1 MTFVAFSK
9 RWAVLVAPLFSLL
22 LCASA
27 QAEDYVPLEDVT
39 KLEKPTICLSQ
50 GGGLYLIDWDGQNE
64 RLWMT
69 GDFTLPA
76 RFSRDGKYA
85 WIQGFENRRYTP
97 FLLELKTGRV
107 VNMRERLDNIGY
119 EHISISGAWWFPDGR
134 RLACRGK
141 DLNGPNLSQADIF
154 LLDLR
159 NEKIVNLTNTQ
170 FKDEFWAT
178 VSADGKKIAFSGYPP
193 SEEERAALGIDNF
206 PRHLYTMS
214 PNGRNVVNLTNSA
227 ASYKYPEW
235 SPDGKKIA
243 FEGSGRPVK
252 EEGEPNGPHLFIIN
266 PDGSNLERLT
276 FPKDGVRANID
287 DWSGD
292 SKWVL
297 YTMSDGEALGSPG
310 SLYRIHIETREIVRI
325 GPAASARWVYAGKS
339 RFLSVD
345 PAGKK
350 HGQWGD
356 MKEAEETATPLE
368 DSSKNKSGR

>member
-1 MTFVAFSK
+1 
-9 RWAVLVAPLFSLL
+9 
-22 LCASA
+22 
-27 QAEDYVPLEDVT
+27 
-39 KLEKPTICLSQ
+39 
-50 GGGLYLIDWDGQNE
+50 
-64 RLWMT
+64 MT
-69 GDFTLPA
+69 GDFNLPA

-85 WIQGFENRRYTP
+85 WIMAFENRRYTP

-107 VNMRERLDNIGY
+107 TNMRERLDNIGY

-141 DLNGPNLSQADIF
+141 DLNIPNLRLDDIF

-159 NEKIVNLTNTQ
+159 KEKIVNLTNTP
-170 FKDEFWAT
+170 FREEYWAT
-178 VSADGKKIAFSGYPP
+178 VSADGKKIAYNGTPP
-193 SEEERAALGIDNF
+193 SEEERAALGIDNL
-206 PRHLYTMS
+206 PTHLYTMS
-214 PNGRNVVNLTNSA
+214 PNGSSVVNLTNSA

-252 EEGEPNGPHLFIIN
+252 EEGEPNGPHIFIIN

-276 FPKDGVRANID
+276 FPKDGAWADIE
-287 DWSGD
+287 DWSAD

-297 YTMSDGEALGSPG
+297 YSMKEEDELGSPW

-325 GPAASARWVYAGKS
+325 SKGVSARWVYAGKS

-350 HGQWGD
+350 KAQWGAVKKAGGSENNPAPQD
-356 MKEAEETATPLE
+356 NGE
-368 DSSKNKSGR
+368 